1 MAWAEVGGIALRYRL
16 DATGDRA
23 LVFANAMGATL
34 ESWDDLLSL
43 WPPDRRCLR
52 YDMRGTGLSQRIR
65 ADYVFEDAV
74 ADLRGLISRFVD
86 APFVLIG
93 AALGAAVALR
103 LAADWS
109 SGPPGLPGLQGV
121 VALAPVTGT
130 SEAGRT
136 RLRERAQRIER
147 EGIAGWLDEDILPNA
162 YPQVLRAD
170 RGRFER
176 FRLRHLSNDG
186 ASYAAT
192 QRMVTTIEL
201 AAHLPR
207 VRVPMLVVAGSLDRA
222 RTPEATRLAFAGAP
236 AAEHVTLASGHFM
249 ATQSPELVAPLL
261 QGFLDRLPPGGTLA
275 P

>member
-1 MAWAEVGGIALRYRL
+1 MAWAEVGGIALRHRL
-16 DATGDRA
+16 DGVRPSA

-43 WPPDRRCLR
+43 WPPDRQSLR

-65 ADYVFEDAV
+65 GDYVFDDAV
-74 ADLRGLISRFVD
+74 ADLRTLIDRLIAV
-86 APFVLIG
+86 PYVLIG

-103 LAADWS
+103 LAADS
-109 SGPPGLPGLQGV
+109 PSGLRGV

-130 SEAGRT
+130 SEDGRA

-162 YPQVLRAD
+162 YPEVLRAD
-170 RGRFER
+170 RARFER

-192 QRMVTTIEL
+192 QRMVTTIDL
-201 AAHLPR
+201 TAHLPR
-207 VRVPMLVVAGSLDRA
+207 VRVPVLVIAGELDRA
-222 RTPEATRLAFAGAP
+222 RTPEATRAALAGVP
-236 AAEHVTLASGHFM
+236 AVEHVTVASGHFM
-249 ATQSPELVAPLL
+249 ATQSPELVAPMIRR
-261 QGFLDRLPPGGTLA
+261 FLDLRLPTRGETWA